1 MGGWM
6 PKANPFQSYGSGAS
20 GCFVF
25 VLLLVFLLKGG
36 GGTRAI
42 PFDLPVG
49 GCTSSTFCVVGV
61 SSQSFL
67 ARTLL

>member
-25 VLLLVFLLKGG
+25 VLLLVFLLTGG
-36 GGTRAI
+36 GGTRAT
-42 PFDLPVG
+42 PFYTSIG
-49 GCTSSTFCVVGV
+49 GH
-61 SSQSFL
+61 
-67 ARTLL
+67 